1 MIFSSIVFLSAK
13 GLRDASWGDNGELLM
28 SKIQLKITPSLASV
42 LNAEPSGWVSIE
54 KELTKGV
61 TMKDILAEIAPNFEN
76 FRNLVFDPATSEV
89 NEEVTFF
96 LNDKLLRFPGVLE
109 TVLQDGD
116 SVMLALIFSGG

>member
-1 MIFSSIVFLSAK
+1 MRQGYTPLMCP
-13 GLRDASWGDNGELLM
+13 GRDPGELFM
-28 SKIQLKITPSLASV
+28 SKIQLKITPLLASV
-42 LNAEPSGWVSIE
+42 LNAEPSGWVNIE

-61 TMKDILAEIAPNFEN
+61 TMKDILTEIEPDFEN

-96 LNDKLLRFPGVLE
+96 LNDKLLTFPGVLE

-116 SVMLALIFSGG
+116 RVMLALIFAGG